1 MLVRVKNQ
9 RMTKVGATAAG
20 VGLIAAAMF
29 CFPTPLNAQA
39 AALAAETD
47 NPAQQTS
54 EALTQPTPEAMAT
67 MAVATPEAMGV
78 QWFNR
83 MSQALRQLNFEAT
96 LVHTQGDRIQPLLW
110 LHGRHADGLEVELLV
125 QLNGADVR
133 ILRLGDT
140 TSYYFQPSD
149 NSYSLQSDVTY
160 GLLPAA
166 FYQRFSTLSDFYQVI
181 AGTGMRVTGRN
192 TQFLRL
198 VSRDNSRYHYGLWVD
213 RETGML
219 LKMQMTTPQGEV
231 LEQVQLTSF
240 QVRSELPVSLADLR
254 GVQRPPRLFELQQM
268 TDTSYGVM
276 VDWLPGGF
284 QLQRKNHRRLLETN
298 VPTDYFLYSDGLTD
312 VSIYVSPASDV
323 NLPNLSIQGPESLVT
338 AQRQNFAITVVG
350 KLPVETLNRIA
361 DSIRVANPS

>member
-1 MLVRVKNQ
+1 MTVRVKSQ
-9 RMTKVGATAAG
+9 RMTKTGAMVASISLVVAAGLGFPTLSFAQSMAPPVESEASATALNEQPQPQTNTAE
-20 VGLIAAAMF
+20 I
-29 CFPTPLNAQA
+29 PTASNAES
-39 AALAAETD
+39 LGID
-47 NPAQQTS
+47 
-54 EALTQPTPEAMAT
+54 
-67 MAVATPEAMGV
+67 
-78 QWFNR
+78 WFNR

-110 LHGRHADGLEVELLV
+110 LHGRHSDGLEVELLV

-166 FYQRFSTLSDFYQVI
+166 FYQKFSELSDFYQVI

-240 QVRSELPVSLADLR
+240 QLRSELPVSLADLR
-254 GVQRPPRLFELQQM
+254 GVQRPPRLYELRQM
-268 TDTSYGVM
+268 TETSFGVAI
-276 VDWLPGGF
+276 DWLPGGF
-284 QLQRKNHRRLLETN
+284 ELQRKNHRRLYETN
-298 VPTDYFLYSDGLTD
+298 VATDYFLYSDGLTE
-312 VSIYVSPASDV
+312 VSIYVSPVGDV
-323 NLPNLSIQGPESLVT
+323 TLPNLAIQGPESLVT
-338 AQRQNFAITVVG
+338 SQRQNYSITVVG

-361 DSIRVANPS
+361 DSIRVNVAS